1 MAKTVLQHLYA
12 IGRAARQLKIRY
24 VGEDLWSR
32 PGERHD
38 EAEPSVRDMSFH
50 HPGGPEA
57 VLLIHGLTG
66 TPTEMAFIGRSL
78 AAAGY
83 TVHGVQL
90 AGHCGSENDLLCTTW
105 QDWYASV
112 EAAYHHLALHHE
124 AIYVAGLSMGAVLAL
139 HLAAHHP
146 VQGVALYS
154 TTLRYDGWSIPRL
167 SFLLPL
173 FLATP
178 LGERYRF
185 VETYPYGIKDER
197 LRKIVAA
204 GMISGDSAA
213 AGTLGMTG
221 TSLRQL
227 RALIAVVKRELP
239 VITAPT
245 LILHASEDDVASVRN
260 ADYVECRLGGPV
272 AKVLLDDCYHIIT
285 VDRQRRQ
292 VATETIHFFREH
304 ARPVLQSAAE

>member
-1 MAKTVLQHLYA
+1 MVKAMRQCVE
-12 IGRAARQLKIRY
+12 AARRLKVRCI
-24 VGEDLWSR
+24 GENPWSG
-32 PGERHD
+32 PGARHD
-38 EAEPSVRDMSFH
+38 TAETSIRDMSFH
-50 HPGGPEA
+50 YPGGSEA

-66 TPTEMAFIGRSL
+66 TPTEMGFIGRSL

-90 AGHCGSENDLLCTTW
+90 AGHCGSESELLRTTW

-112 EAAYHHLALHHE
+112 EAAYHRLAQHHD
-124 AIYVAGLSMGAVLAL
+124 AVHVAGLSMGAVLAL

-146 VQGVALYS
+146 VRGIALYS

-185 VETYPYGIKDER
+185 VETFPYGIKDER
-197 LRKIVAA
+197 RRKFVVAS
-204 GMISGDSAA
+204 MMSGNSGT
-213 AGTLGMTG
+213 AGTLGMAG
-221 TSLRQL
+221 ASLRQF
-227 RALIAVVKRELP
+227 RALVAAVKREVSL
-239 VITAPT
+239 ITAPT

-260 ADYVECRLGGPV
+260 AEYVERRLGGPV
-272 AKVLLDDCYHIIT
+272 SKVLLDDCYHIIT
-285 VDRQRRQ
+285 VDRQCHL
-292 VATETIHFFREH
+292 VASETVRFFREQ
-304 ARPVLQSAAE
+304 AGPTPKSAAAE